1 MGPRRFL
8 ILLTLS
14 PATLWAA
21 DSPLFAAP
29 AATAAAP
36 VAGGAA
42 RVVVS
47 LIVVLA
53 AVFAAAWFARRMRS
67 LKLGGNGGIE
77 IVAQVT
83 LGARE
88 RAVLLKVGAERLLV
102 GVAPGN
108 VRLLQALAPGEIEPV
123 SSPSAFERPNF
134 KALLLRSL
142 GK

>member
-1 MGPRRFL
+1 LPGSRIFT
-8 ILLTLS
+8 LLTLV
-14 PATLWAA
+14 PGALWAA
-21 DSPLFAAP
+21 DAPLFAAP
-29 AATAAAP
+29 AATPAAP
-36 VAGGAA
+36 IAGGAA

-47 LIVVLA
+47 LLLVLA
-53 AVFAAAWFARRMRS
+53 AVFAAAWLARRMRG
-67 LKLGGNGGIE
+67 LKLGGGSGIE

-88 RAVLLKVGAERLLV
+88 RAVLLKIGTERLLV

-108 VRLLQALAPGEIEPV
+108 VRLLQALPPGE
-123 SSPSAFERPNF
+123 FELTPPPPTDRPNF